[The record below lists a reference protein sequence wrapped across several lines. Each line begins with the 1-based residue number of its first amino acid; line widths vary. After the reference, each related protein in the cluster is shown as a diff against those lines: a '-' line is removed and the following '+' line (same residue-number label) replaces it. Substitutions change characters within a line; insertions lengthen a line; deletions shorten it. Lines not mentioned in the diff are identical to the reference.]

1 MHVSTM
7 QVCVITGCLASIT
20 SLLSYGSSTSYLG
33 AILSRTL
40 PALFI
45 GSPVGLKSMM
55 GDVCDQAGQ
64 AKAMAIFS
72 LGHGMGSVVGT
83 MHFSSHVSQATACL
97 PALRS

>member
-1 MHVSTM
+1 M
-7 QVCVITGCLASIT
+7 QVCIITGCLASIT

-83 MHFSSHVSQATACL
+83 MHFSLHVSQATASL